1 MPVLPTVGALV
12 GVARGTFTV
21 GAWPRVAVVPFGG
34 SVAINCSLSA
44 CPGGNVTLGL
54 DTPLAVTSGAGGARW
69 QSFRLLNVSRWN
81 PGPATCYGRCGDTQ
95 GNASA
100 GILVY
105 RLPERVVL
113 EPVAPVA
120 VGESRN
126 LTCRVVEV
134 APVGNLTVTLRRGS
148 ETLRTESF
156 GGGEGSASVAV
167 SHLLTAGPGDHGQDV
182 TCHAELS
189 LRPHGPLFA
198 RAAVPVKLSVF
209 ALPEPPQ
216 LQAPTLLEVGAAAN
230 ASCRITGAFPAG
242 DVRFAITLA
251 GQNLNVTVA
260 ATGDVLT
267 AVTTLSP
274 ASPGRQELVCT
285 AAVATAARTARRQLH
300 VYRFPVPVLELSPAA
315 VPEGTEVTVTCR
327 AGVAEPPAVR
337 LQLRDADGGV
347 LAEGPQSPLE
357 LRLVAR
363 REDDGQRFGC
373 RASLAIGDDVVT
385 KERDARDCPGN
396 RTWLR
401 GTREALSCR
410 ATGNPQPTV
419 VCGRNGVTVG
429 TGEAQLVTRSRAGTY
444 LCNATNALG
453 TRSRLVTVRVE
464 CEWCHRLPPRPPR
477 WHRGSGGSWGVA
489 PMGTPLP

>member
-1 MPVLPTVGALV
+1 
-12 GVARGTFTV
+12 
-21 GAWPRVAVVPFGG
+21 
-34 SVAINCSLSA
+34 
-44 CPGGNVTLGL
+44 
-54 DTPLAVTSGAGGARW
+54 
-69 QSFRLLNVSRWN
+69 
-81 PGPATCYGRCGDTQ
+81 
-95 GNASA
+95 
-100 GILVY
+100 
-105 RLPERVVL
+105 
-113 EPVAPVA
+113 
-120 VGESRN
+120 
-126 LTCRVVEV
+126 
-134 APVGNLTVTLRRGS
+134 
-148 ETLRTESF
+148 
-156 GGGEGSASVAV
+156 
-167 SHLLTAGPGDHGQDV
+167 
-182 TCHAELS
+182 
-189 LRPHGPLFA
+189 
-198 RAAVPVKLSVF
+198 

-230 ASCRITGAFPAG
+230 AR
-242 DVRFAITLA
+242 
-251 GQNLNVTVA
+251 QNLNVTVA

-267 AVTTLSP
+267 A
-274 ASPGRQELVCT
+274 
-285 AAVATAARTARRQLH
+285 AAATAGIGDNRMAGSKKSLWEPRHLP
-300 VYRFPVPVLELSPAA
+300 VGFPVPVLELSPAA

-385 KERDARDCPGN
+385 KERDARLAVLYMPEMSASDCPGN

-477 WHRGSGGSWGVA
+477 RAH
-489 PMGTPLP
+489 PD